1 LKAQRGARHERKAV
15 LPTLATDR
23 WAKEICVKIGITLP
37 NQVRNLSADVLPR
50 WAVTAEEAGFST
62 LGTVGRFAY
71 PGVSDTV
78 ALAAAAGATSTI
90 GLLSH
95 VLLAPVWPPQLL
107 AKEVAGIDGVS
118 GGRLTL
124 GIGIGGREDDF
135 VVDGFGP
142 RGLGKRLDHDLQ
154 IYRNIWKGE
163 PVGGGTN
170 PAVPAGTR
178 EVPMLFGG
186 FADAAMQRMAREGI
200 GYVSG
205 TVPAPMTAEAFLGD
219 DQKGR
224 TNVHDY
230 YSSAGEEFANL
241 ASSIL
246 SGSPD
251 AVKATVSAF
260 EETGA
265 DELIFCPGVAD
276 LDEVARLADV
286 VL

>member
-1 LKAQRGARHERKAV
+1 M
-15 LPTLATDR
+15 D
-23 WAKEICVKIGITLP
+23 IGIALP
-37 NQVRNLSADVLPR
+37 NQVRNVAPGILPK
-50 WAVTAEEAGFST
+50 WAVAAEDAGFST
-62 LGTVGRFAY
+62 LGTIGRFAY

-78 ALAAAAGATSTI
+78 ALTTAAAVTSRI

-107 AKEVAGIDGVS
+107 AKEAAGIDGVS

-135 VVDGFGP
+135 VAEGFP
-142 RGLGKRLDHDLQ
+142 MRGLGKRLDHDLEV
-154 IYRNIWKGE
+154 YRSIWNGE
-163 PVGGGTN
+163 PVGASVN

-186 FADAAMQRMAREGI
+186 FADAALERMAREGA
-200 GYVSG
+200 GYVAG
-205 TVPAPMTAEAFLGD
+205 TIPSAMAAGLFDRARAAWKDGGRDGSPKLVALAYYALGD
-219 DQKGR
+219 ADKGR
-224 TNVHDY
+224 AGAQDY
-230 YSSAGEEFANL
+230 YSFAGEEFAAGVAGTL
-241 ASSIL
+241 A
-246 SGSPD
+246 GSPD
-251 AVKATVSAF
+251 EVKAVAAAF
-260 EETGA
+260 SDIGA

>member
-1 LKAQRGARHERKAV
+1 M
-15 LPTLATDR
+15 
-23 WAKEICVKIGITLP
+23 KIGITLP

-50 WAVTAEEAGFST
+50 WAVAAEEAGFST

-142 RGLGKRLDHDLQ
+142 RGLGKRLDHDLE

-205 TVPAPMTAEAFLGD
+205 TVPAPMTAGAFDRARAAWKDAGRTGEPRLVALAYFALGD

>member
-1 LKAQRGARHERKAV
+1 MKF
-15 LPTLATDR
+15 
-23 WAKEICVKIGITLP
+23 GITLP
-37 NQVRNLSADVLPR
+37 NQVRNLSADILPR

-78 ALAAAAGATSTI
+78 ALAAAAGVTSTI

-107 AKEVAGIDGVS
+107 AKEVAGIDGIS

-142 RGLGKRLDHDLQ
+142 RGLGKRLDHDLEV
-154 IYRNIWKGE
+154 YRNIWRGE

-186 FADAAMQRMAREGI
+186 FADAAMQRMAREGV

-205 TVPAPMTAEAFLGD
+205 TVPVPMTAGVFERARAAWKDAGRTGEPRLVALAYFALGD

-224 TNVHDY
+224 TNVHNY

-260 EETGA
+260 EEIGA
-265 DELIFCPGVAD
+265 DELVFCPGVAD